1 MEHVKKWAST
11 HKKACLLTG
20 LTGLLLAPFLWPL
33 FLAAILQSITLGLP
47 IAAGIYF
54 YQYLKKEN
62 TNENE
67 HACRNPQTDAAAS
80 GEIHKDAEVPHAVP
94 EDADETPS
102 EPVNAHGDRADNLEQ
117 TAALWYEKEGKE
129 RLCAICKKA
138 AQEGK
143 NSISIG
149 KEGICTIPS
158 KGSYQRIG
166 FLKGFPKGQQESL
179 IQVFKRDG
187 FLVRTSGNYLRLY
200 WKRGEFQ

>member
-80 GEIHKDAEVPHAVP
+80 GEIHKDAEAPHAVP
-94 EDADETPS
+94 EDADETPGRTF
-102 EPVNAHGDRADNLEQ
+102 EADF
-117 TAALWYEKEGKE
+117 A
-129 RLCAICKKA
+129 
-138 AQEGK
+138 
-143 NSISIG
+143 
-149 KEGICTIPS
+149 
-158 KGSYQRIG
+158 
-166 FLKGFPKGQQESL
+166 
-179 IQVFKRDG
+179 
-187 FLVRTSGNYLRLY
+187 
-200 WKRGEFQ
+200 

>member
-1 MEHVKKWAST
+1 MRMNMHAGTHRQMQQLPVKYTRMLKR
-11 HKKACLLTG
+11 
-20 LTGLLLAPFLWPL
+20 PM
-33 FLAAILQSITLGLP
+33 Q
-47 IAAGIYF
+47 
-54 YQYLKKEN
+54 YQKMRMK
-62 TNENE
+62 
-67 HACRNPQTDAAAS
+67 RPQ
-80 GEIHKDAEVPHAVP
+80 
-94 EDADETPS
+94 
-102 EPVNAHGDRADNLEQ
+102 NRDRADNLEQ

>member
-1 MEHVKKWAST
+1 MEHMKKWASI

-20 LTGLLLAPFLWPL
+20 LAGLILAPFLWPM
-33 FLAAILQSITLGLP
+33 FLAAVLQSITLGLP

-67 HACRNPQTDAAAS
+67 HECRNPQTDAAAF
-80 GEIHKDAEVPHAVP
+80 GEVYKNAETSHGVPK
-94 EDADETPS
+94 DADETLS
-102 EPVNAHGDRADNLEQ
+102 EPVKIYEESAENLVQ

-129 RLCAICKKA
+129 RLCTICKKA
-138 AQEGK
+138 VQEGK

-179 IQVFKRDG
+179 IQFFKQDG
-187 FLVRTSGNYLRLY
+187 FLVRTSGNYLWLY